1 MKGTSVATPSSNR
14 AEPWRK
20 RLHLPA
26 YQVGEAARYA
36 QISTQTVV
44 AWHKVDQRRVLSEKQ
59 DGARLS
65 YLQLIELAVV
75 AAFRKA
81 KIPLPE
87 IRAARE
93 YVNRTLKS
101 EHPFAEYQFKRYGK
115 SLFTEFEEGTGRPK
129 LLKANQAGQLAWKE
143 IVGPL
148 LKEFEYEHE
157 GVAIRW
163 YVAGPSSPI
172 VIDPRLSFGT
182 PTVKGVPTWILKGR
196 FDAGESDSMIAED
209 FGIDVPSVREALKF
223 EGVLPGQQQKWTH

>member
-1 MKGTSVATPSSNR
+1 VAILSSSR

-36 QISTQTVV
+36 QISSQTVV
-44 AWHKVDQRRVLSEKQ
+44 AWHKQDQGPVLSVKQ
-59 DGARLS
+59 DRERLS

-93 YVNRTLKS
+93 YLKRDLKS
-101 EHPFAEYQFKRYGK
+101 KNPFAEFQFKHYGK
-115 SLFTEFEEGTGRPK
+115 SLFTEVDEEGGRKK
-129 LLKANQAGQLAWKE
+129 LIKANQAGQLAWKE
-143 IVGPL
+143 IVGPVL
-148 LKEFEYEHE
+148 QEFEYEHE
-157 GVAIRW
+157 GLAVRW
-163 YVAGPSSPI
+163 HVAGPSSPI
-172 VIDPRLSFGT
+172 IIDPRLSFGT
-182 PTVKGVPTWILKGR
+182 PTVKGVPTWIVKGR

-209 FGIDVPSVREALKF
+209 FSIDVPSVREALKF
-223 EGVLPGQQQKWTH
+223 EGVLPGQQKKWLH

>member
-1 MKGTSVATPSSNR
+1 MATTSSNR

-20 RLHLPA
+20 RLHIPA
-26 YQVGEAARYA
+26 YRVGEAARYA

-44 AWHKVDQRRVLSEKQ
+44 AWHKLNDRHVLSEKQ
-59 DGARLS
+59 DGERLS
-65 YLQLIELAVV
+65 YLQLIEVAVV

-81 KIPLPE
+81 KIPLGE

-93 YVNRTLKS
+93 YVKRSLGS
-101 EHPFAEYQFKRYGK
+101 AHPFAEYQFKRYGK
-115 SLFTEFEEGTGRPK
+115 SLFTELDEDKGRRK
-129 LLKANQAGQLAWKE
+129 LVKANQAGQLAWKE

-163 YVAGPSSPI
+163 HVAGPSSPVI
-172 VIDPRLSFGT
+172 IDPRLSFGT
-182 PTVKGVPTWILKGR
+182 PVVKGVPTWIVKGR
-196 FDAGESDSMIAED
+196 FDAGESDSVIAED